1 MSYFS
6 PTEVLNATNERIV
19 EISALAAQNNI
30 EGIESIKE
38 VEVGLQLL
46 TLKYAYNS
54 DISEDEKQAILY
66 CLIKVSE
73 KFTGA
78 ALTNENAIG
87 NVVTKP
93 PSNQNVFFVGT
104 GSDISHFWGT
114 GNDISGF
121 L

>member
-6 PTEVLNATNERIV
+6 PTEVLNAVDERII
-19 EISALAAQNNI
+19 ELSALAAQNNI

-46 TLKYAYNS
+46 TLKHAYYS
-54 DISEDEKQAILY
+54 DISENEKQAILY

-73 KFTGA
+73 KFTGP

-87 NVVTKP
+87 KVLI
-93 PSNQNVFFVGT
+93 GL
-104 GSDISHFWGT
+104 G
-114 GNDISGF
+114 